1 MKSNL
6 KDRLGKLEA
15 GGSAGPA
22 SRYEKAYDTF
32 VGHLGND
39 LRQPIIRA
47 LAFSL
52 PFPEWTDPRY
62 VAIVGAEPAE
72 RPHDVADNALC
83 YLAVQCSLQCSLESG
98 ANLFDHETERADLL
112 SAARQLRGQM
122 ESDSTAT
129 EAAAFWSRFMTL
141 LNWYLGADEVA
152 RREACETH

>member
-1 MKSNL
+1 VKSNL
-6 KDRLGKLEA
+6 KDRLGRLETSGLA
-15 GGSAGPA
+15 STP

-39 LRQPIIRA
+39 LRQPIVRA
-47 LAFSL
+47 LAFGL

-72 RPHDVADNALC
+72 RSPEISGNALC
-83 YLAVQCSLQCSLESG
+83 YLAVQCSLQCALESG
-98 ANLFDHETERADLL
+98 AKLFDHETERAHLL
-112 SAARQLRGQM
+112 SAARQLRAKM

-141 LNWYLGADEVA
+141 LNWYLSAEEIA
-152 RREACETH
+152 RRETCETH

>member
-6 KDRLGKLEA
+6 KDRLGRLEA
-15 GGSAGPA
+15 GGLGGAT
-22 SRYEKAYDTF
+22 SRYEKAYDSF

-39 LRQPIIRA
+39 LRQPIVRA
-47 LAFSL
+47 LAFNL
-52 PFPEWTDPRY
+52 PFPEWTDSRY

-72 RPHDVADNALC
+72 RPYEVADNALC

-98 ANLFDHETERADLL
+98 AKLFDHETERAQLL
-112 SAARQLRGQM
+112 VAARHLRDRM

-129 EAAAFWSRFMTL
+129 EAAAFWSRFMAL
-141 LNWYLGADEVA
+141 LNWYLSADEVA